1 MYTLLIIFHVIFC
14 LFLILVILLQTGK
27 GSGMGAAFGGGS
39 QTVFGPRGSG
49 SFMGKLT
56 AIIAAL
62 FMVSSLVLAYM
73 SSSGTSGIEK
83 KLGALAE
90 QKAKEVQEVDVGK
103 SATPAA
109 PVAPAAKPDA
119 GPSAPAAKP
128 DAGPSAAAPAAP
140 APATA
145 PAAPTPAKPG
155 AKQ

>member
-14 LFLILVILLQTGK
+14 VFLILVILLQTGK

-56 AIIAAL
+56 AAIAAL
-62 FMVSSLVLAYM
+62 FMVSSLVLAYL

-103 SATPAA
+103 PAA
-109 PVAPAAKPDA
+109 PVAPVVKPDA
-119 GPSAPAAKP
+119 GPTAPATRP
-128 DAGPSAAAPAAP
+128 DAGPTAAAPVPAPSAAP
-140 APATA
+140 APADTE
-145 PAAPTPAKPG
+145 